1 LPERCEAHLGF
12 LDNLGAGYKDLKL
25 SSQYKI
31 NFTPYNYLSLD
42 VTALCG
48 IDVVMLKP
56 RKPSAT
62 LANAAYE
69 RLRADLLACRIFPGD
84 PIKINE
90 ISAVLQ
96 TNPIAI
102 REALS
107 KLSAEGL
114 VTSEAQKGFRA
125 AQVSVDDLLDLTNTR
140 IEIECLCVK
149 SSISLGNVD
158 WETGIVG
165 ALHRLLRTPERA
177 PGDEHR
183 NSDEWALQ
191 HAKFHEA
198 LVGSCESKLML
209 GIRSTLYAQ
218 SERYRR
224 LSIPLAEFDR
234 DVAGEHRGLAEAV
247 MARDLSAAAA
257 LMKEHLQT
265 TTDIL
270 LKNKI
275 LFERPERSE
284 CISDMTAAE

>member
-1 LPERCEAHLGF
+1 M
-12 LDNLGAGYKDLKL
+12 LKL
-25 SSQYKI
+25 R
-31 NFTPYNYLSLD
+31 N
-42 VTALCG
+42 
-48 IDVVMLKP
+48 
-56 RKPSAT
+56 PSAT
-62 LANAAYE
+62 LANTAYE
-69 RLRADLLACRIFPGD
+69 RLRADLLACRLFPGD

-90 ISAVLQ
+90 MSVVLE

-114 VTSEAQKGFRA
+114 VTSEAKKGFRA
-125 AQVSVDDLLDLTNTR
+125 AQVSVDDLLDLTKTR
-140 IEIECLCVK
+140 IEIECLCLK
-149 SSISLGNVD
+149 SAIARGNVD
-158 WETGIVG
+158 WETDIVG
-165 ALHRLLRTPERA
+165 ALHRLLRTSERV
-177 PGDEHR
+177 PGDKHR

-234 DVAGEHRGLAEAV
+234 DIAGEHRALAEAV
-247 MARDLSAAAA
+247 LARDFSASAS
-257 LMKEHLQT
+257 LMKAHLQT

-270 LKNKI
+270 IKNKP

-284 CISDMTAAE
+284 RIGDMTAAE